1 MKKVFENQFLYI
13 YKPKV
18 IFKKINSKILF
29 NIILF
34 VRSLP
39 TLKKKKISV
48 FTFYYFRKFQKIK
61 FWNFS

>member
-34 VRSLP
+34 V
-39 TLKKKKISV
+39 KKKKLA
-48 FTFYYFRKFQKIK
+48 
-61 FWNFS
+61 